1 MPATEARPPLLLLH
15 GFLGSG
21 RDWQAQAEA
30 LQADFDV
37 LCPDLPGHGQCP
49 ETRCD
54 FASQA
59 QYLITYLEAQGH
71 ASAHLQGYS
80 MGGRLA
86 LYLAAHYPER
96 VRSLLLESSAP
107 GLTDPQA
114 RADRQRWDATWAA
127 RFENE
132 ALPEVLQAW
141 YAQPLFDSLRQWPGF
156 DALLQRRA
164 SENRGPALAR
174 ALREGGTGQMAPLWD
189 ALAHLN
195 LPVGCLVG
203 QADARYSALARDMQQ
218 SQPRLQLYH
227 LPGGHNLHLETP
239 TGWLQAVQQFYGLPA
254 DHLTPK
260 KRESHARKI

>member
-1 MPATEARPPLLLLH
+1 MPATEARTPLLLLH

-30 LQADFDV
+30 LQADFEV
-37 LCPDLPGHGQCP
+37 FCPDLPGHGHCP

-59 QYLITYLEAQGH
+59 RYLLAYLDARGH
-71 ASAHLQGYS
+71 ARIHLQGYS

-86 LYLAAHYPER
+86 LYLTAHYPER

-107 GLTDPQA
+107 GLADAQE
-114 RADRQRWDATWAA
+114 RAARQRWDAAWAA

-174 ALREGGTGQMAPLWD
+174 ALREGGTGQMPPLWQ
-189 ALAHLN
+189 ALAALR

-203 QADARYSALARDMQQ
+203 QADARYSALALEMQQ
-218 SQPRLQLYH
+218 SQPRLQLYRLH
-227 LPGGHNLHLETP
+227 GGHNLHLENP
-239 TGWLQAVQQFYGLPA
+239 AGWLQAVQQFYGLPA